1 MTSPRK
7 KYVSLDESKRL
18 EIEELF
24 KNGYGIEETAS
35 KVNISYTSLYR
46 ELRLNDMTEYDY
58 NAVIAQENSIER
70 KRNMKIERRRK
81 WEAENA
87 AKNQ

>member
-1 MTSPRK
+1 MNSPRK

-87 AKNQ
+87 ANNQ